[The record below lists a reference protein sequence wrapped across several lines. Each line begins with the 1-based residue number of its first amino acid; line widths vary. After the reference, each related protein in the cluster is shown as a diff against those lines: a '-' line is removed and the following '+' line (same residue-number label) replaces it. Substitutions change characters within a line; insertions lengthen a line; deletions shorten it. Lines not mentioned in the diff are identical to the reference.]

1 MKRLGGTLVAFIVGF
16 AAFYPFLAV
25 AQCNGDCIVT
35 TYTLWGL
42 PLSVPVGTALGVGVG
57 LLLAAVVHRAL
68 TRGGEDS

>member
-16 AAFYPFLAV
+16 AAFYPFLGV

-42 PLSVPVGTALGVGVG
+42 PLSVPVGTALGIGVG
-57 LLLAAVVHRAL
+57 LLLGTAVYRAL
-68 TRGGEDS
+68 ARR